1 MAAVALSTGFA
12 LGAWFVSSSSSSSP
26 RTTTTTSAQSPPS
39 NLNLDDPETQKK
51 VVRQAYAQRAK
62 NQDSC
67 CGGTSVET
75 QKTTARAL
83 GYAEADVQ
91 EFSGEDGTNLGE
103 SCGNPLSFA
112 NLQVGETVCDL
123 GSGAGFDALIAGRAV
138 GAETGRVI
146 GVDMTPEMVDRARRN
161 ASRRR
166 EETVGKKKV
175 NHVEFRLGEIEH
187 LPVEDGIVDC
197 LISNCVI
204 NLAKD
209 KLQVYKEALR
219 VLRPG
224 GRIAISDVIAT
235 DILPER
241 LKNEKALAC

>member
-1 MAAVALSTGFA
+1 MADWTLGTVAAVALSTGFA
-12 LGAWFVSSSSSSSP
+12 LGAGFVSSLSSSS
-26 RTTTTTSAQSPPS
+26 RTTTTASAQSLPS

-67 CGGTSVET
+67 CGSTSVET

-112 NLQVGETVCDL
+112 DLQVGETVCDL

-161 ASRRR
+161 ASR
-166 EETVGKKKV
+166 
-175 NHVEFRLGEIEH
+175 HVEFRLGEIEH